1 MRKKYSDPEAGVN
14 VTWKVMDVRKM
25 NKFGGENS
33 FASIIDKGTIDCLFH
48 AGEDDV
54 LTALSEISRIL
65 KKRGVFVC
73 ISYRPE
79 EEMRPYLD
87 RPSELLLELEKVET
101 LKKPLPSE
109 QPHYVYILRKVQKL
123 IS

>member
-33 FASIIDKGTIDCLFH
+33 FASVIDKGTLDCLFMN
-48 AGEDDV
+48 GDDDV
-54 LTALSEISRIL
+54 MTALSEISRIL
-65 KKRGVFVC
+65 KKNGVFVC

-87 RPSELLLELEKVET
+87 KPADLCLELEKVET

-109 QPHYVYILRKVQKL
+109 QPHYVYVLRKIQKL
-123 IS
+123 IT